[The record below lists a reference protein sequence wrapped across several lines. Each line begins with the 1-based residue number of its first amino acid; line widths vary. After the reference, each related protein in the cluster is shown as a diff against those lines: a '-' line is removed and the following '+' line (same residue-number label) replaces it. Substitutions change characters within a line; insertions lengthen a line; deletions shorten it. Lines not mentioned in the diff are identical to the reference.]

1 VKFKNVATAGAILVA
16 SAIALSGCSSS
27 STPEA
32 TASSAPSTAAVDYS
46 ALSGTITAGGSSAQ
60 ANAQAA
66 WTTAFNAQAKGV
78 TINYDKSQGS
88 GGGVTNWTA
97 GSYDFA
103 GSDSP
108 LNKDQQTA
116 ATLCGPDGAINL
128 PIYLDGVAI
137 VFNVAGVDKLNLSA
151 ETLAKIFALKITT
164 WNDPAIAAENPDAKL
179 PSTAI
184 TTVTRSDGSGT
195 TKTFTNFLSQ
205 TAKDVWTYPAD
216 SAWPIAGT
224 SAQKGTSGIVQ
235 AVQAGDGTIGYADH
249 SAIGELK
256 AAAVSV
262 KGKDF
267 VPFSADAV
275 TAAFDAAAKTA
286 DTGVKGDLAQD
297 VDFTAISG
305 TDAYP
310 IPLVSYGILCTTF
323 KDAKQK
329 ELTTAY
335 LGWVGSDVGQK
346 VAAKNAGAAQIPEKL
361 LTEIAASLALVK

>member
-1 VKFKNVATAGAILVA
+1 MKFKNVATAGAILVA
-16 SAIALSGCSSS
+16 SAIALSGCAS
-27 STPEA
+27 STPESTTSA
-32 TASSAPSTAAVDYS
+32 TPSAAAVDYS

-66 WTTAFNAQAKGV
+66 WTTAFTAQAKGV

-108 LNKDQQTA
+108 LSEEQQTA
-116 ATLCGPDGAINL
+116 ATLCGPNGAINL

-137 VFNVAGVDKLNLSA
+137 VYNLAGVDKLNLSA
-151 ETLAKIFALKITT
+151 ETLAKIFSLSITT

-179 PSTAI
+179 PATAI

-235 AVQAGDGTIGYADH
+235 AVGAGDGTIGYADH

-256 AAAVSV
+256 AASVSV
-262 KGKDF
+262 KGEDF
-267 VPFSADAV
+267 VAFSPEAV
-275 TAAFDAAAKTA
+275 TAAFDAAASTT
-286 DTGVKGDLAQD
+286 DTGIEGDLAQT

-305 TDAYP
+305 AEAYP

-329 ELTTAY
+329 ELATAY
-335 LGWVGSDVGQK
+335 LGWIGSDIGQQ